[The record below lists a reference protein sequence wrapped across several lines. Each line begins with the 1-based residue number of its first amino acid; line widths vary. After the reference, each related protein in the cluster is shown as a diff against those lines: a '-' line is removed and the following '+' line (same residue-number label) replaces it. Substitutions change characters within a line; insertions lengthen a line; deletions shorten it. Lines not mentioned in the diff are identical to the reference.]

1 MQEAFSQE
9 GAIMQ
14 PSQDPESLLLGIGY
28 ENKGLV
34 VQADTKQVE
43 TIKALYRLELHIT
56 HFPKP
61 GLAGQRDC
69 SESHST

>member
-34 VQADTKQVE
+34 V
-43 TIKALYRLELHIT
+43 
-56 HFPKP
+56 
-61 GLAGQRDC
+61 
-69 SESHST
+69 